1 MSLKRV
7 KMSQTDAVNK
17 DIDLAAK
24 LLYFFLISFFGLCA
38 FAFRNADKL
47 SLIQFVVLSVAGMV
61 LCLCEFVCVK
71 KYLKYRKELEQ
82 L

>member
-1 MSLKRV
+1 MSK
-7 KMSQTDAVNK
+7 KDAVNK

-24 LLYFFLISFFGLCA
+24 LLYFFLVSFFGLCA
-38 FAFRNADKL
+38 FAFINADKL
-47 SLIQFVVLSVAGMV
+47 SLIQFAVLSVAGMV

-71 KYLKYRKELEQ
+71 KYFKYRKELEQ

>member
-1 MSLKRV
+1 MSK
-7 KMSQTDAVNK
+7 KDAVNK

-38 FAFRNADKL
+38 FINADKL